1 MQVVLTML
9 NSVNR
14 LVIFQLLKDPY
25 LYGEQTVNN
34 SMRSFFTQIR
44 KIDAEKL
51 DFVDILDALT
61 EYKEEQYEDE
71 NLLGDSLEAFDD
83 IVGSMIDE
91 ETQAL
96 HLQTDDEKISEHF
109 LFSKTN

>member
-1 MQVVLTML
+1 ML

-25 LYGEQTVNN
+25 IYGEETVNN
-34 SMRSFFTQIR
+34 SMRSFLTQIR
-44 KIDAEKL
+44 KIDSEAL

-61 EYKEEQYEDE
+61 EYKEEQYENE
-71 NLLGDSLEAFDD
+71 EEMGDTVEAFDD

-96 HLQTDDEKISEHF
+96 HLRTKNDENVSEHY